1 MANIVFILQCGSV
14 GLATKSP
21 EYRHLFAEMAHQNC
35 IAKSLNKKELNYA
48 QYKYKYF
55 KISIKPRKSD
65 QSCLNTSDSDACLRL
80 YKWLKT

>member
-21 EYRHLFAEMAHQNC
+21 EYRHLFAEMAYQNC

-48 QYKYKYF
+48 QYEYKYF

-80 YKWLKT
+80 